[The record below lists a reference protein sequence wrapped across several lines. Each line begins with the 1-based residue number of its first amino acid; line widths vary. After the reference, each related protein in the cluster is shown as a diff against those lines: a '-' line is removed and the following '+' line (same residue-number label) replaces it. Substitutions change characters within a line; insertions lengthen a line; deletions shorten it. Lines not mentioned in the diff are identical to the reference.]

1 MQEIRVGL
9 WGFGAM
15 GSGIA
20 KMIASKKG
28 IVITGVCDK
37 WDKIV
42 GKDMYELLDLERGN
56 RPEVKI
62 TADENEVFYP
72 GSCDLAVLATD
83 SFVKAQMDKLVHC
96 IECGINVISTAEEMA
111 WPQAQFPA
119 EAKELDVLAKK
130 HGVTVLGTG
139 INPGFVLDYLILALT
154 GTCEQV
160 LSMRQLVSMTWH
172 LSASPSCMSRAL
184 VSLWPSLSAAW
195 QLMIWPDTSVS
206 PSPSA

>member
-56 RPEVKI
+56 RPEVRSQLISKFSI
-62 TADENEVFYP
+62 PATVILPFWLQIASSRHRWTNWFTALSV
-72 GSCDLAVLATD
+72 
-83 SFVKAQMDKLVHC
+83 
-96 IECGINVISTAEEMA
+96 
-111 WPQAQFPA
+111 
-119 EAKELDVLAKK
+119 
-130 HGVTVLGTG
+130 
-139 INPGFVLDYLILALT
+139 AL
-154 GTCEQV
+154 
-160 LSMRQLVSMTWH
+160 M
-172 LSASPSCMSRAL
+172 
-184 VSLWPSLSAAW
+184 
-195 QLMIWPDTSVS
+195 
-206 PSPSA
+206 